1 MSTILVAGL
10 TNIETTLRVDSFPIA
25 YEPVRYPFNGIHSTV
40 SGVGYNISKALTTL
54 GDSVRFLTLI
64 GRDPARPMVLAALE
78 RDALAR
84 EYVLSLAA
92 ETARSVIAYDADGRR
107 AIFVDLKDMQE
118 RLYPAERFDAALTGC
133 ALAVLC
139 NINFTRPLLARAR
152 RAGVPVAT
160 DVHTIASLDDPYNH
174 DYMAAADVLFM
185 SDEALPAPPEAW
197 ARRVLDRFGAA
208 VVVIGLGAQGAL
220 LAVRADNFI
229 ERVPAVHA
237 RPVVS
242 TIGAGDALFSAF
254 VHAYASGGDPYSA
267 IRQAVVFAAHK
278 IGTAGAAE
286 GFLDAAALAALC
298 QQVYERE

>member
-1 MSTILVAGL
+1 LTTILVAGL
-10 TNIETTLRVDSFPIA
+10 TNIETTLRVDGFPII
-25 YEPVRYPFNGIHSTV
+25 YEPVRYPFNGISSTV
-40 SGVGYNISKALTTL
+40 AGVGYNVSKALTGL
-54 GDSVRFLTLI
+54 GDSVHFLTLI
-64 GRDPARPMVLAALE
+64 GRDAARPMVLEALAQ
-78 RDALAR
+78 DALAR

-92 ETARSVIAYDADGRR
+92 ETAKSIIAYDADGRR
-107 AIFVDLKDMQE
+107 AIFVDLKDIQE
-118 RLYPAERFDAALTGC
+118 RTYPAERFDAALRSS

-139 NINFTRPLLARAR
+139 NINFTRPFLGRAR
-152 RAGVPVAT
+152 RAGVPVIT

-185 SDEALPAPPEAW
+185 SDERLPEPPETW

-208 VVVIGLGAQGAL
+208 VVVIGMGAEGAL

-229 ERVPAVHA
+229 ERVPAVHV

-254 VHAYASGGDPYSA
+254 VHAYASKSDPYSA

-278 IGTAGAAE
+278 IGVAGAAE
-286 GFLDAAALAALC
+286 GFLDAAALAALY
-298 QQVYERE
+298 QQVYG